1 MLTVPNSTPAAADN
15 YPLNEGQKAAAEK
28 FMQFLFSDAKE
39 MIISG
44 PGGVGKTHLM
54 GYMID
59 SVLPRYQKTCE
70 LMGVPAEYTNVVMT
84 ATTNKAV
91 EELGKATGRPA
102 TTIYSFMNLKVQ
114 DDYSNGT
121 SKVSKTKQ
129 WTVHRN
135 KVIFVDESSM
145 VDTTLRNLILEGTFK
160 CKIVYVGDSCQL
172 APVKEPISPIY
183 LANLSESELLEP
195 MRTRC
200 PHLQN
205 LNHTMRERVKA
216 KVFGDI
222 QLVPGIID
230 WLDGPDM
237 EKAINDNFI
246 SNNTADRVMAYR
258 NDRVH
263 DFNDHIR
270 SLRGLGQLYTV
281 GENLVCNTAY
291 QPPMKMG
298 SNLVGLSVESPITV
312 VKAADQTEMI
322 QITPHSQLEIQRLD
336 LRNQYGIVLEDVL
349 VPVDR
354 EHLKQLLKYF
364 ANQQDWPTYFRL
376 KNEYPDIRPRDA
388 CTVYKSQGS
397 TYDTAFIDLGDIG
410 SCNRPDIVLRML
422 YVAVS
427 RARFRVVFYGDLPA
441 KYGRLVY

>member
-59 SVLPRYQKTCE
+59 HVLPRYQKTCE
-70 LMGVPAEYTNVVMT
+70 LMGVLAEYTNVIMT

-91 EELGKATGRPA
+91 EELGKATNRPA

-121 SKVSKTKQ
+121 SKVSKTRQ

-145 VDTTLRNLILEGTFK
+145 VDTVLRNLILEGTYK

-183 LANLSESELLEP
+183 TASLEECELIEP
-195 MRTRC
+195 MRTKC
-200 PHLQN
+200 PHLQS
-205 LNHTMRERVKA
+205 LNQTMRERVKT
-216 KVFGDI
+216 KTFGDI
-222 QLVPGIID
+222 KLVPGIID
-230 WLDGPDM
+230 WLDGPAM
-237 EKAINDNFI
+237 EQAIYDNFI

-270 SLRGLGQLYTV
+270 TLRGLSQLYTV
-281 GENLVCNTAY
+281 GEHLVCNTAY
-291 QPPMKMG
+291 QPPQKLG
-298 SNLVGLSVESPITV
+298 GQLVGLSVETPVTV
-312 VKAADQTEMI
+312 VEAAETTEMI
-322 QITPHSQLEIQRLD
+322 TIAPDVRLEIQRLD
-336 LRNQYGIVLEDVL
+336 LQNQYGAILEG
-349 VPVDR
+349 VPVPIDR
-354 EHLKQLLKYF
+354 EHLKQLLKYY
-364 ANQQDWPTYFRL
+364 ANQQEWQTYFRL

-410 SCNRPDIVLRML
+410 VCNRPDIVLRML

-427 RARFRVVFYGDLPA
+427 RARHRVVFYGDLPP
-441 KYGRLVY
+441 KYGRIIY

>member
-1 MLTVPNSTPAAADN
+1 MSNTTPTAAEN
-15 YPLNEGQKAAAEK
+15 YPLNVGQKSAAEK

-59 SVLPRYQKTCE
+59 HVLPRYHKTCE
-70 LMGVPAEYTNVVMT
+70 LMGVNAEYTSVVMT

-121 SKVSKTKQ
+121 SKVSKTRQ
-129 WTVHRN
+129 WTVHCN

-160 CKIVYVGDSCQL
+160 CKIIYVGDSCQL

-183 LANLSESELLEP
+183 RADLEECELTEP
-195 MRTRC
+195 MRTKC

-205 LNHTMRERVKA
+205 LNHIMRERVKA
-216 KVFGDI
+216 KEFGDI

-230 WLDGPDM
+230 WLDGPAM
-237 EKAINDNFI
+237 EQAIHENFI

-270 SLRGLGQLYTV
+270 GLRGLSHLYTV

-298 SNLVGLSVESPITV
+298 AQLVGLSVETPITV
-312 VKAADQTEMI
+312 VEASETIEKIIIAPKVE
-322 QITPHSQLEIQRLD
+322 LEIQRLS
-336 LRNQYGIVLEDVL
+336 LRNQYGVILEDVP

-354 EHLKQLLKYF
+354 EHLKQLLKYY
-364 ANQQDWPTYFRL
+364 ANQQDWPQYFRL

-410 SCNRPDIVLRML
+410 GCNRPDIVLRML

-427 RARFRVVFYGDLPA
+427 RARTRVVFYGDLPA

>member
-1 MLTVPNSTPAAADN
+1 MLTIPTQAADN
-15 YPLNEGQKAAAEK
+15 YPLNEGQKAAADR
-28 FMQFLFSDAKE
+28 FMQFLFSDDKE

-59 SVLPRYQKTCE
+59 YTLPRYQKTCE
-70 LMGVPAEYTNVVMT
+70 LMGIPSEYNSVVMT
-84 ATTNKAV
+84 ATTNKAT

-121 SKVSKTKQ
+121 SKVTKTKQ

-145 VDTTLRNLILEGTFK
+145 VDTTLRNLILEGTYK

-172 APVKEPISPIY
+172 APVKELISPIY
-183 LANLSESELLEP
+183 VADLPECELLEP
-195 MRTRC
+195 MRTKC
-200 PHLQN
+200 PHLQA
-205 LNHTMRERVKA
+205 LNHTMRERVKT
-216 KVFGDI
+216 KSFGDI
-222 QLVPGIID
+222 KLVPGIID

-237 EKAINDNFI
+237 EQAINQNFI
-246 SNNTADRVMAYR
+246 SNNTEDRVMAYR

-270 SLRGLGQLYTV
+270 SLRGLSGLYTV

-291 QPPMKMG
+291 QPPMKVG
-298 SNLVGLSVESPITV
+298 ATLLGLSVETPITV
-312 VKAADQTEMI
+312 IAAAETTEMI
-322 QITPHSQLEIQRLD
+322 QLADNVALEVQRLD
-336 LRNQYGIVLEDVL
+336 LRNQYGGILEDVP

-354 EHLKQLLKYF
+354 EHLKQLLKYY
-364 ANQQDWPTYFRL
+364 ANQQNWPTYFRI
-376 KNEYPDIRPRDA
+376 KNEFPDIRPRDA
-388 CTVYKSQGS
+388 CTVHKSQGS

-410 SCNRPDIVLRML
+410 GCNRPDMVVRML

-427 RARFRVVFYGDLPA
+427 RARNRVVFYGTLPT
-441 KYGRLVY
+441 KYGRLVH